1 MPQVP
6 LKLEPP
12 PRPAQPRCL
21 ASKAPNATVTTS
33 PPNQSAKSSLV
44 SENKSPSNSLPP
56 HLSSSSSSA
65 KSPTT
70 TVTTTPSNK
79 SRTSSSA
86 SGAPTGSSFVHNE
99 RHIPDQSSEKLSAMY
114 VKSKYST
121 FAFDSSDDQKI
132 ATTVCFIQ

>member
-1 MPQVP
+1 MFSSTKIFNDFLDNLPQVP

-33 PPNQSAKSSLV
+33 PLNQSAKSSLV
-44 SENKSPSNSLPP
+44 SENKSPPNSPPP

-70 TVTTTPSNK
+70 IVTTHRFNEST
-79 SRTSSSA
+79 TSSLASQNELSA
-86 SGAPTGSSFVHNE
+86 KASVVHNE
-99 RHIPDQSSEKLSAMY
+99 QKLLALQAN
-114 VKSKYST
+114 SK
-121 FAFDSSDDQKI
+121 
-132 ATTVCFIQ
+132 

>member
-1 MPQVP
+1 MPIFVSFTNIFNDFLDNLPQVP

-44 SENKSPSNSLPP
+44 SENKSPPNSPPP

-70 TVTTTPSNK
+70 TVTTHRFNEST
-79 SRTSSSA
+79 TSSLASQNELSA
-86 SGAPTGSSFVHNE
+86 KASVVHNE
-99 RHIPDQSSEKLSAMY
+99 QKQLASQAN
-114 VKSKYST
+114 SK
-121 FAFDSSDDQKI
+121 
-132 ATTVCFIQ
+132 

>member
-1 MPQVP
+1 MFSFTIIFNYFLDNLPQVP

-21 ASKAPNATVTTS
+21 ASKASNATVATS
-33 PPNQSAKSSLV
+33 PLNQSAKPSLV
-44 SENKSPSNSLPP
+44 SENKSPPNSPPP

-79 SRTSSSA
+79 SRTSSLASQNELSA
-86 SGAPTGSSFVHNE
+86 KASVYNE
-99 RHIPDQSSEKLSAMY
+99 RQIPSSQKLLASQANC
-114 VKSKYST
+114 K
-121 FAFDSSDDQKI
+121 
-132 ATTVCFIQ
+132 